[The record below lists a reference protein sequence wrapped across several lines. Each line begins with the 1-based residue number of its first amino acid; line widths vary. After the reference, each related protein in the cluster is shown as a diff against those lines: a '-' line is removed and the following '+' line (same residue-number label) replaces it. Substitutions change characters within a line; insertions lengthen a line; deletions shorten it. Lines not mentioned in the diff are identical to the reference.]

1 MTDEPA
7 IHPDDEEAELEAKL
21 AEIEGKAKRFR
32 SKSRFPDPP
41 EWNFKRKRKSEDEDN
56 ANHLGLGIG
65 LSAAY
70 ALVGCM
76 FGGFGVG
83 YLIDRATG
91 GDIAQPIGATVGV
104 ILGVISTFILI
115 NRPNS

>member
-7 IHPDDEEAELEAKL
+7 IHPDEKEDELEAKL
-21 AEIEGKAKRFR
+21 SEIENKAKKFR
-32 SKSRFPDPP
+32 AKSRFPDPP
-41 EWNFKRKRKSEDEDN
+41 EWNFTRKKTKDDSDS

-104 ILGVISTFILI
+104 ILGVVSTFILI